1 MEWSDI
7 ILLLALSLVVWI
19 IEGVSSRRKHRD

>member
-7 ILLLALSLVVWI
+7 ILLLTLALAVWI